1 MSDAVPVPVPPARR
15 SVKTWIM
22 TGLKVAVSV
31 GLIGFILSNLDV
43 EAALLKLTEVSP
55 VALVVACLLIFCQL
69 VAISFRWTV
78 MIRMFGLLLP
88 GRTALRLNMEGL
100 FFNMGLPSVVGGD
113 AIRIYRVRRY
123 GLKTAQSA
131 ASVLLDRGYG
141 MVGLLLLALIGLP
154 VSFGY
159 IADPAARL
167 GLVVLVF
174 GGLAGFVIFLLLDLL
189 PTAWRKWRV
198 IAGIA
203 GLSGAAR
210 RVLKRPKLAFRVLP
224 LSLLGQSLMV
234 GAVYVIAVGLDVSIT
249 YIDCL
254 AIVPVVFLISIAPI
268 TIGGWGLREQA
279 MVTGFSFLGVPGA
292 EAFATSLL
300 FGLCMMV
307 ISLPGGVLWL
317 MASRN
322 NAAAATE
329 KTT

>member
-1 MSDAVPVPVPPARR
+1 MPDAEPLPIQPAAR
-15 SVKTWIM
+15 SFKTWLV

-31 GLIGFILSNLDV
+31 GLIWFIMSNLDV
-43 EAALLKLTEVSP
+43 EEAIQKLTD
-55 VALVVACLLIFCQL
+55 VAPAAVAVCCLLIFLQL
-69 VAISFRWTV
+69 VAISFRWTI

-88 GRTALRLNMEGL
+88 GVTALRLNMEGL

-113 AIRIYRVRRY
+113 AVRIYRVRKY

-141 MVGLLLLALIGLP
+141 MIGLLLLALIGLP

-167 GLVVLVF
+167 GLLLLI
-174 GGLAGFVIFLLLDLL
+174 GGGFAGFVVFLMLDWM
-189 PTAWRKWRV
+189 PSSWRNLRV
-198 IAGIA
+198 VAGVA

-210 RVLKRPKLAFRVLP
+210 RVLRRPKLAFRVIP
-224 LSLLGQSLMV
+224 LSILGQSMMV
-234 GAVYVIAVGLDVSIT
+234 GAVYAIAVGLDVPIT

-279 MVTGFSFLGVPGA
+279 MVTGFSFLGIPSA
-292 EAFATSLL
+292 DAFATSLL
-300 FGLCMMV
+300 FGFCMMA
-307 ISLPGGVLWL
+307 ISLPGGILWL
-317 MASRN
+317 LASRR
-322 NAAAATE
+322 
-329 KTT
+329 KTMPPEDESK

>member
-1 MSDAVPVPVPPARR
+1 MTDAVPVPVPPARR
-15 SVKTWIM
+15 SVKAWLL
-22 TGLKVAVSV
+22 TGLKVVVSI
-31 GLIGFILSNLDV
+31 GLIAFILSNLDI
-43 EAALLKLTEVSP
+43 ESAFDKLTDVSP
-55 VALVVACLLIFCQL
+55 FALVIACLLIFLQL
-69 VAISFRWTV
+69 AAISMRWTV
-78 MIRMFGLLLP
+78 MIRMLGLLLP
-88 GRTALRLNMEGL
+88 ARTALRLNMEGL

-123 GLKTAQSA
+123 GMKTAQSA

-141 MVGLLLLALIGLP
+141 MVGLLLLALFGLP

-159 IADPAARL
+159 IADPAARF
-167 GLVVLVF
+167 GLLALIG
-174 GGLAGFVIFLLLDLL
+174 GGLAGFVVFLLLDLL
-189 PTAWRKWRV
+189 PLAWRRWRV
-198 IAGIA
+198 VAGIA

-210 RVLKRPKLAFRVLP
+210 RVLKRPKLAVRVLP

-279 MVTGFSFLGVPGA
+279 MVTGFSFLGVPAA

-307 ISLPGGVLWL
+307 ISLPGGILWL
-317 MASRN
+317 MASRKID
-322 NAAAATE
+322 APATE
-329 KTT
+329 RTE